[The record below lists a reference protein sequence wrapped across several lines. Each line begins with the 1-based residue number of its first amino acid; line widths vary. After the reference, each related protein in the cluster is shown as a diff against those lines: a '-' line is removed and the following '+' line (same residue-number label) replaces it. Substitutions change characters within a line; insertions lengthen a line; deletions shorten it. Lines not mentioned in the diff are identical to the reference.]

1 MEELH
6 MTVQLKDRVNLGI
19 LATGWLAHDNNLF
32 DRTCSACGGMYSSFV
47 HNVCPKC
54 GSALTY
60 IRIPGSQ
67 KAMCISEGT
76 MFIALSKK
84 QLEKDANAVKA
95 RKRAVPVVYRFK
107 VFEFADDNGVLVPPA
122 IHKRLRKGALV
133 EVKTFNHQ
141 PVVTPFPSKE
151 GEKAE
156 IMLMVFEAYGDRIQV
171 LSDAKA
177 TDAVTP
183 NKVDAKG
190 ANVPVKPPVDVTA
203 AMAQFAELQNKLGAL
218 LQTLAQGNV
227 PTPTPPAPATKAAT
241 TVAASPADELEAA
254 IMDDDCPFD
263 TAELEE
269 AGQLFGDGATVDP
282 FKVGQ

>member
-1 MEELH
+1 
-6 MTVQLKDRVNLGI
+6 
-19 LATGWLAHDNNLF
+19 
-32 DRTCSACGGMYSSFV
+32 MYSSFV

-54 GSALTY
+54 GAGLTY

-107 VFEFADDNGVLVPPA
+107 VFEFADNNGVLVPPA

-156 IMLMVFEAYGDRIQV
+156 IMLMVFEAYGDKITV

-190 ANVPVKPPVDVTA
+190 VNVPVNPPVDVTA
-203 AMAQFAELQNKLGAL
+203 AMQQFAELQNKLGAL
-218 LQTLAQGNV
+218 LQTLAQGSAPA
-227 PTPTPPAPATKAAT
+227 PTTPAPATQAT
-241 TVAASPADELEAA
+241 TVVASPADELEAA
-254 IMDDDCPFD
+254 ILDDDCPFD
-263 TAELEE
+263 PAEMEE
-269 AGQLFGDGATVDP
+269 AGQLFNDGASIDP
-282 FKVGQ
+282 FKVS

>member
-1 MEELH
+1 

-32 DRTCSACGGMYSSFV
+32 DRTCSACGGMYSSFI
-47 HNVCPKC
+47 HGACPKC
-54 GSALTY
+54 GSALTF

-95 RKRAVPVVYRFK
+95 RKKAVPVVYRFK
-107 VFEFADDNGVLVPPA
+107 VFEFADNNGVLTPPA

-133 EVKTFNHQ
+133 EVRTFNHQ

-151 GEKAE
+151 GDKAE
-156 IMLMVFEAYGDRIQV
+156 LMLMVFEAYGDKIEV

-183 NKVDAKG
+183 NKVDAAG
-190 ANVPVKPPVDVTA
+190 NNIPVAPPGDVVKA
-203 AMAQFAELQNKLGAL
+203 LAEMQAKMNELMAQFAKGGVPP
-218 LQTLAQGNV
+218 QG
-227 PTPTPPAPATKAAT
+227 AAT
-241 TVAASPADELEAA
+241 TVAKANAAAATSDEMEVAM
-254 IMDDDCPFD
+254 MDDDCPFD
-263 TAELEE
+263 PSELDDE
-269 AGQLFGDGATVDP
+269 ADQMITDGASVDP
-282 FKVGQ
+282 FKVG